1 MGILAKPANEQETD
15 ERRHNSPA
23 ALETP
28 VSAGEANWLSDHPD
42 LEKKIG
48 LAVRSLRERRNLYR
62 REISDRLGLHE
73 NVYGRI
79 ETGKARLTVSRLIA
93 VCSILEANPMEVLFD
108 AAPHL
113 FGQEPA
119 TAHLLNSVMS
129 HLVDMEEKSLDTI
142 LKVVQHFNPD

>member
-1 MGILAKPANEQETD
+1 MGIFTKPTSEHDMD
-15 ERRHNSPA
+15 ERRHDTPA
-23 ALETP
+23 GHETP
-28 VSAGEANWLSDHPD
+28 VRAREINWLSDQPD

-48 LAVRSLRERRNLYR
+48 LAVRSLREKRNLYR

-113 FGQEPA
+113 FSPEPA
-119 TAHLLNSVMS
+119 TAQLLYSVMS